1 MTATEPQKR
10 LERLPVA
17 EVTFAIP
24 AQKFAVTCAITT
36 QETLPVVTEFSI
48 RMIHACGTMSPEQ
61 LQNFFGFTEKETA
74 AVIGTLL
81 DERLVRWDDD
91 QLGLTPQALALFLE
105 SVDNVPRCF
114 RIQEWSG
121 DVYFELIS
129 LSPIKRSRGSGRSRA
144 LIDLRPA
151 DHERES
157 RTRYWGER
165 AFQEH
170 FRTICRKERAE
181 IYKISEMEP
190 GERLSVPLSVTFSV
204 SLDGR
209 AELRRSLSDVTLEE
223 RIDFST
229 AISDELAQGTQKN
242 NNGLQPLLDRFR
254 ITMPNECTT
263 DGNLDLPRYLD
274 YTHVLGKNPFGD
286 DTKPLIGALYLPDN
300 RKTITGMIKLQ
311 REINEATGHGPTL
324 NTPMCWLAPDV
335 SFWGRTTAAR
345 AFVREIE
352 RSTKPT
358 PQATP
363 EETEELPE
371 TQLALRTLL
380 QPGRVPDQRSRI
392 AYRTA
397 IPGAME
403 LASDVLDG
411 KTEVFWVPGV
421 FVVVLYH
428 FHLDGPIPVPIGF
441 FSTNAEHLAIARNL
455 IVNEVLAKQTVYDLS
470 NTAGGIGKDCTE
482 SLECFKYPLP
492 QVPVGPPSHVRV
504 NILARELGIKANLIL
519 DYLSGLGIKKTHSG
533 SVTKE
538 MADQLREI
546 FRGRS

>member
-10 LERLPVA
+10 LDRLPVA

-24 AQKFAVTCAITT
+24 AQKFAVTCAIST

-61 LQNFFGFTEKETA
+61 LQDFFGFTEKETA

-151 DHERES
+151 DRERES
-157 RTRYWGER
+157 RTKYWAER

-190 GERLSVPLSVTFSV
+190 SERLSVPLSVTFSI

-223 RIDFST
+223 RIDFSN
-229 AISDELAQGTQKN
+229 AISDELAKGTKKN
-242 NNGLQPLLDRFR
+242 NDGLQPLLNRFQ
-254 ITMPNECTT
+254 IDMPIEWST
-263 DGNLDLPRYLD
+263 DGILDLPKYLD
-274 YTHVLGKNPFGD
+274 STHVLGKNPIGEE
-286 DTKPLIGALYLPDN
+286 TKPLIGALYLPEN
-300 RKTITGMIKLQ
+300 RKTITDTIRLQ
-311 REINEATGHGPTL
+311 REINETAGHGPTL
-324 NTPMCWLAPDV
+324 NTPICWVAPDV

-345 AFVREIE
+345 AFIREIE
-352 RSTKPT
+352 RATKPA
-358 PQATP
+358 PLQNP
-363 EETEELPE
+363 EESEEVP
-371 TQLALRTLL
+371 AVRTLL
-380 QPGRVPDQRSRI
+380 PLGRLPDQRSRI

-397 IPGAME
+397 IPGAID
-403 LASDVLDG
+403 LGADNLDG
-411 KTEVFWVPGV
+411 KVEVFWVPET
-421 FVVVLYH
+421 FVIVLYH
-428 FHLDGPIPVPIGF
+428 YHLDGSIPIPIGF
-441 FSTNAEHLAIARNL
+441 MSTKPEHLAIARDFV
-455 IVNEVLAKQTVYDLS
+455 VNEVIGSRTVHDLS
-470 NTAGGIGKDCTE
+470 NPAGGLGKECTE
-482 SLECFKYPLP
+482 MLACFAAYE
-492 QVPVGPPSHVRV
+492 R
-504 NILARELGIKANLIL
+504 
-519 DYLSGLGIKKTHSG
+519 
-533 SVTKE
+533 
-538 MADQLREI
+538 
-546 FRGRS
+546 

>member
-1 MTATEPQKR
+1 MIAPETQKR
-10 LERLPVA
+10 LDRLPVA

-24 AQKFAVTCAITT
+24 AQKFAVTCAIST

-61 LQNFFGFTEKETA
+61 LQDFFGFTEKETA

-105 SVDNVPRCF
+105 SIDNVPRCF

-151 DHERES
+151 DRERES
-157 RTRYWGER
+157 RTKYWAER

-190 GERLSVPLSVTFSV
+190 GERLSVPLSVTFSI

-229 AISDELAQGTQKN
+229 AISDELAKGTRKDN
-242 NNGLQPLLDRFR
+242 DGLQAVLYRFR

-263 DGNLDLPRYLD
+263 DGNLDLSKYLD
-274 YTHVLGKNPFGD
+274 NTHVLGKNPYGD
-286 DTKPLIGALYLPDN
+286 ETKPLIGALYLPEN
-300 RKTITGMIKLQ
+300 RKTITDTIRLQ

-324 NTPMCWLAPDV
+324 DTPICWLAPSV

-345 AFVREIE
+345 AFIREIE
-352 RSTKPT
+352 RATKPT
-358 PQATP
+358 PQQNT
-363 EETEELPE
+363 EETEEVPE
-371 TQLALRTLL
+371 KGLSVRTLL
-380 QPGRVPDQRSRI
+380 PSSRLPDHRSRI

-397 IPGAME
+397 IPGAID
-403 LASDVLDG
+403 LGADILDG
-411 KTEVFWVPGV
+411 KAEVFWVPET
-421 FVVVLYH
+421 FVIVLYH
-428 FHLDGPIPVPIGF
+428 YHVDGPIPIPIGF
-441 FSTNAEHLAIARNL
+441 MSTNAAHLAAARDL
-455 IVNEVLAKQTVYDLS
+455 IVNEVIGQRTVYDLS
-470 NTAGGIGKDCTE
+470 NPAGGLGKDCTE
-482 SLECFKYPLP
+482 MLACFAPYE
-492 QVPVGPPSHVRV
+492 R
-504 NILARELGIKANLIL
+504 
-519 DYLSGLGIKKTHSG
+519 
-533 SVTKE
+533 
-538 MADQLREI
+538 
-546 FRGRS
+546 